1 MASRS
6 PSRIPIKM
14 TAPFRVFRSLDQVPP
29 DFGPSVLTIGNFDGV
44 HAGHRR
50 IFRRV
55 REIAAARGWRASA
68 LTFDPH
74 PTKVVAP
81 TRAPK
86 LMTLP
91 DQRSVLM
98 RQEGIQ
104 QVLILPF
111 TADVARLSP
120 EEFVEQILVQKL
132 GVRALVVGENFRF
145 GHKHAGDTRLLET
158 LAPRLGFATEI
169 VPPVSCRGIVVSST
183 SVRHLIESGAVARAA
198 RLLTR
203 PYALEGDVVPGH
215 GVGKQKTVPTLNLAA
230 RSEVLPKRG
239 VYVTRT
245 TDLEDNRSWES
256 VTNIGYRPTFG
267 GSHQLSIETFLLDP
281 LAGETPRSIRVEF
294 LRRLRDERMFES
306 PEALKTQILKDAG
319 RARAYFRR
327 FNKWKRP
334 SVLEFI

>member
-1 MASRS
+1 MS
-6 PSRIPIKM
+6 
-14 TAPFRVFRSLDQVPP
+14 APFRIFRGLDQVPP
-29 DFGPSVLTIGNFDGV
+29 DFGPSALTIGNFDGV

-50 IFRRV
+50 ILQRV
-55 REIAAARGWRASA
+55 RQIAKAHGWRASV

-81 TRAPK
+81 ARAPK

-91 DQRSVLM
+91 EQRCALM
-98 RQEGIQ
+98 QQEGIE

-111 TADVARLSP
+111 TAEVARLSA
-120 EEFVEQILVQKL
+120 EEFVEQILIQKL
-132 GVRALVVGENFRF
+132 RVRAVVVGENFRF
-145 GHKHAGDTRLLET
+145 GYKKAGDTRLLET
-158 LAPRLGFATEI
+158 LGRHMGFTTEI
-169 VPPVSCRGIVVSST
+169 VSAVMCRGNAVSS
-183 SVRHLIESGAVARAA
+183 SSLRHLVESGAVARAA
-198 RLLTR
+198 RFLMR
-203 PYALEGDVVPGH
+203 PYALEGEVVAGH
-215 GVGKQKTVPTLNLAA
+215 GVGKQKTVPTLNLATQ
-230 RSEVLPKRG
+230 SEVLPKRG

-281 LAGETPRSIRVEF
+281 LAGETPRAIRVEF
-294 LRRLRDERMFES
+294 SWRLREERKFES
-306 PEALKTQILKDAG
+306 PDALKTQILKDAR

-334 SVLEFI
+334 SVLEYI

>member
-1 MASRS
+1 MS
-6 PSRIPIKM
+6 
-14 TAPFRVFRSLDQVPP
+14 APFRVFRGLDHVPP

-50 IFRRV
+50 ILQRV
-55 REIAAARGWRASA
+55 RQIAESRGWRASV

-81 TRAPK
+81 ARAPK

-91 DQRSVLM
+91 EQRCALM
-98 RQEGIQ
+98 RQAGIQ

-111 TADVARLSP
+111 TAEVARLSP
-120 EEFVEQILVQKL
+120 EEFVEQILIQKL
-132 GVRALVVGENFRF
+132 GAHAVVVGENFRF
-145 GHKHAGDTRLLET
+145 GYKKAGDTRLLET
-158 LAPRLGFATEI
+158 LGRRLGFTTEVI
-169 VPPVSCRGIVVSST
+169 SAVTCRGISVSS
-183 SVRHLIESGAVARAA
+183 SSLRHLIEAGAVARAA
-198 RLLTR
+198 RLLMR
-203 PYALEGDVVPGH
+203 PYALEGEVVPGH
-215 GVGKQKTVPTLNLAA
+215 GVGKQKTVPTLNLAPQ
-230 RSEVLPKRG
+230 SEVLPKRG
-239 VYVTRT
+239 VYVTRA

-281 LAGETPRSIRVEF
+281 LEGGTPRSIRVEF
-294 LRRLRDERMFES
+294 LWRLREERKFES

-334 SVLEFI
+334 SVLEYI

>member
-1 MASRS
+1 MS
-6 PSRIPIKM
+6 
-14 TAPFRVFRSLDQVPP
+14 APCRVFRGLDQVPP
-29 DFGPSVLTIGNFDGV
+29 DFGPSALTIGNFDGV

-50 IFRRV
+50 ILRRV
-55 REIAAARGWRASA
+55 RQIAESHGWQTAV

-81 TRAPK
+81 ARAPK

-91 DQRSVLM
+91 EQRCALM
-98 RQEGIQ
+98 GQEGVQ

-111 TADVARLSP
+111 TAEVARLSP
-120 EEFVEQILVQKL
+120 EEFVEHILVQKL
-132 GVRALVVGENFRF
+132 GARAVVVGENFRF
-145 GHKHAGDTRLLET
+145 GHKKAGDTRLLES
-158 LAPRLGFATEI
+158 LGQRLGFTTEI
-169 VPPVSCRGIVVSST
+169 VPAVSCRGIAVSS
-183 SVRHLIESGAVARAA
+183 SALRHLVESGAVARAA
-198 RLLTR
+198 RFLMR
-203 PYALEGDVVPGH
+203 PYALEGEVVAGH

-230 RSEVLPKRG
+230 QSEVLPKRG

-281 LAGETPRSIRVEF
+281 LAGETPRVIRVEF
-294 LRRLRDERMFES
+294 LWRLREERKFEN
-306 PEALKTQILKDAG
+306 PDALKTQILKDAG

-334 SVLEFI
+334 SVLEYI